1 LKTQYLGNE
10 VFSWQ
15 NDPTLKLY
23 LNFIIVENRTKH
35 YGTLLQ
41 LKGKLDM
48 MTRQIVAPAD
58 DESNVQPSKEALL
71 GSRTHLKVLKFLV
84 GFELLKTFT

>member
-1 LKTQYLGNE
+1 M
-10 VFSWQ
+10 FSWQ

-48 MTRQIVAPAD
+48 MTKQRARLNETSDVRAD
-58 DESNVQPSKEALL
+58 RDALL
-71 GSRTHLKVLKFLV
+71 G
-84 GFELLKTFT
+84 